1 MKQEQETVPPASAR
15 GRVSNYLA
23 SAIIATGLVL
33 SAPVLSRE
41 AGGENDSGVGAGTQF
56 DTRRLTSIPVI
67 AGSGVRQIRLE
78 VRFIEVKDDLR
89 DFGVDLGSGVR
100 QRNVD
105 KLQFGNV
112 PVLGSLFGGKEEA
125 SDFAPENQVGRVYR
139 DGDRL
144 AVVLNE
150 GERADAITGIT
161 VYNDDFAYQVL
172 GALTALQDDSGQGLA
187 APRVTTTDSNSAT
200 ISAGGDV
207 PQQGAQSTSLSRRK
221 VETNVQV
228 PDRGTVLIGG
238 LTQGGQ
244 SSEDQRQGS
253 VPVLSDIP
261 NLGKLFAKAY
271 KKQDEATLLIL
282 IRPAIVAPGESAD

>member
-1 MKQEQETVPPASAR
+1 MKQDHETLRSASGR
-15 GRVSNYLA
+15 GRAAGRLFVVTIAAGLA
-23 SAIIATGLVL
+23 LLQPALGS
-33 SAPVLSRE
+33 P
-41 AGGENDSGVGAGTQF
+41 AGGENDSGIGAGTQF
-56 DTRRLTSIPVI
+56 DTKRLTSIPVV

-78 VRFIEVKDDLR
+78 VRFIVVKDDIR
-89 DFGVDLGSGVR
+89 DLGVDMDLGVR

-105 KLQFGNV
+105 KLQFGSV
-112 PVLGSLFGGKEEA
+112 PVLSSLFGNKEKT

-150 GERADAITGIT
+150 GQRADAITGIT

-172 GALTALQDDSGQGLA
+172 GALTALQDNSGGTLA
-187 APRVTTTDSNSAT
+187 APRVTTMDSNSAT
-200 ISAGGDV
+200 ISAGGNV
-207 PQQGAQSTSLSRRK
+207 PQQDTQSPSFSKRE

-228 PDRGTVLIGG
+228 PDKGTVLIGG

-244 SSEDQRQGS
+244 SSGEQRQGS

-271 KKQDEATLLIL
+271 KKQDETNLLIL
-282 IRPAIVAPGESAD
+282 IRPAVVAPSEN